1 MEQSPSWEVN
11 RFSASQEIPR
21 HLWNPKVQ
29 YGIRKWPTTVPILS
43 QIDPVHTVISHS
55 LKIQLNIILPSTPGS
70 PKWSLSL
77 RFPHQNPVYASPLPP
92 YAVYASPSSFFSILS
107 PAQYWVKNTD
117 HLSSSICSSLHSP
130 VTSSLL
136 GSNILNTLFS
146 NTLNQRS
153 PLHVSDQFSHPY
165 TTTGNIIVFFF

>member
-1 MEQSPSWEVN
+1 MEQSPSWEAN
-11 RFSASQEIPR
+11 RFKKFPR
-21 HLWNPKVQ
+21 ILSNPKVH
-29 YGIRKWPTTVPILS
+29 YRIHKCSPPVPILS
-43 QIDPVHTVISHS
+43 QLDLVHSRTSHF
-55 LKIQLNIILPSTPGS
+55 LKIHPNIILPSTPGP
-70 PKWSLSL
+70 PKWSLYF